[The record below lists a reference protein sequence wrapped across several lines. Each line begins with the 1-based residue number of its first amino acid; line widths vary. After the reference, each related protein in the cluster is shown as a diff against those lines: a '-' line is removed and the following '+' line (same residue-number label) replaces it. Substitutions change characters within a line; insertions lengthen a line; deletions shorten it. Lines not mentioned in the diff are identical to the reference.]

1 MVDVTPVKL
10 MVLPSTAIQLAELEL
25 IIAPYTEIN
34 ENVRNLAD
42 CQKQRIENLGCFSLC
57 VDVCI

>member
-1 MVDVTPVKL
+1 

>member
-1 MVDVTPVKL
+1 

-25 IIAPYTEIN
+25 IIATYTEIN
-34 ENVRNLAD
+34 ESEDENLRNLAD

-57 VDVCI
+57 VDVC